1 MLRQWIM
8 LLGIGLLLCA
18 QGIEATQVVR
28 RFVLAAGANFGGEKR
43 TPLRYAVSD
52 AVHFARVL
60 EMMGGVDS
68 EDQFLLAEPSLKN
81 FKRVLSDLQTRV
93 IKASQSSSRIEV
105 VLYYSGHADENG
117 LLLGEDR
124 LTYRALRDA
133 MNSVQA
139 DVHITVLDACASGA
153 ITRLKGGQRQK
164 AFMVDTSSDMRG
176 YAFLTSSSENEAAQ
190 ESDRIRGSFFTHYL
204 VSGLRGAADVTGD
217 GKVTLSEAYAFAFR
231 NTLKRTEKTQGG
243 AQHPAYDI
251 KMTGTGDVVMTDVR
265 ETSASLILSDELNG
279 RFFVR
284 NSQELLVAELDK
296 TAGQTLELGLE
307 PEVYDIHFEQRTQLL
322 HSKVALKRGERFLL
336 ENRHFRSQVREKT
349 TSRGPALKKPATG
362 KSVRPRYPHR
372 LSGRWRLERS
382 RGVWQLGDDSKAWIF
397 GFWPTEHVSIN
408 YSRSGFSFSDD
419 DTKTG
424 VSSELV
430 SLRIYMPLNMWGS
443 PLRPYAEGGV
453 GRYTGK
459 VLDENVDE
467 VNGLYWGGG
476 LDVPFL
482 KSFVLGGRIG
492 YNRFVEPFAVPVN
505 GQTDYSGMEY
515 SVGLG
520 LLLF

>member
-52 AVHFARVL
+52 AKHFARVL
-60 EMMGGVDS
+60 EMMGGVES
-68 EDQFLLAEPSLKN
+68 EDQFLLAEPSLEN
-81 FKRVLSDLQTRV
+81 FKRVLMDLQTRV

-133 MNSVQA
+133 MNSIQA

-164 AFMVDTSSDMRG
+164 AFMVDASSDMRG

-284 NSQELLVAELDK
+284 NSQEQLVAELDK
-296 TAGQTLELGLE
+296 TAGQTIELGLE
-307 PEVYDIHFEQRTQLL
+307 PEVYDIHFEQRTKLL

-349 TSRGPALKKPATG
+349 TSRGGKSATG
-362 KSVRPRYPHR
+362 KSTQYRYPYK
-372 LSGRWRLERS
+372 LSGKVRLERS
-382 RGVWQLGDDSKAWIF
+382 RGVWDLEEDSKAWIF

-408 YSRSGFSFSDD
+408 YSRSGFSDAD

-430 SLRIYMPLNMWGS
+430 SLRIYIPLNMWGS

-476 LDVPFL
+476 LDVPFM
-482 KSFVLGGRIG
+482 KFFVLGGRIG
-492 YNRFVEPFAVPVN
+492 YNQFFEPFAVPVD

>member
-1 MLRQWIM
+1 MMLRRWTV
-8 LLGIGLLLCA
+8 LLGIGLLVCA
-18 QGIEATQVVR
+18 QGIEASQVVR

-52 AVHFARVL
+52 AEHFARVL
-60 EMMGGVDS
+60 EMMGGVES
-68 EDQFLLAEPSLKN
+68 EDQFLLAEPSLEN
-81 FKRVLSDLQTRV
+81 FKRVLADLETRI

-133 MNSVQA
+133 MNSVRA

-284 NSQELLVAELDK
+284 NSQE
-296 TAGQTLELGLE
+296 
-307 PEVYDIHFEQRTQLL
+307 
-322 HSKVALKRGERFLL
+322 
-336 ENRHFRSQVREKT
+336 
-349 TSRGPALKKPATG
+349 
-362 KSVRPRYPHR
+362 
-372 LSGRWRLERS
+372 
-382 RGVWQLGDDSKAWIF
+382 
-397 GFWPTEHVSIN
+397 
-408 YSRSGFSFSDD
+408 
-419 DTKTG
+419 
-424 VSSELV
+424 
-430 SLRIYMPLNMWGS
+430 
-443 PLRPYAEGGV
+443 
-453 GRYTGK
+453 
-459 VLDENVDE
+459 
-467 VNGLYWGGG
+467 
-476 LDVPFL
+476 
-482 KSFVLGGRIG
+482 
-492 YNRFVEPFAVPVN
+492 
-505 GQTDYSGMEY
+505 
-515 SVGLG
+515 
-520 LLLF
+520 